1 MAAGK
6 GGVRQAKLL
15 IGDQASKTLLVE
27 VMKLERRWLR
37 LTKDWLTR
45 PEWRVNYHLSKL
57 GLNWTMDCRWC
68 HVEEETTEHL
78 LSGCLAWAEL
88 RQKLLGSPHLEA
100 GKLRELDL
108 DGLVLPAER
117 INRRLA

>member
-1 MAAGK
+1 M
-6 GGVRQAKLL
+6 RQAKLL

-27 VMKLERRWLR
+27 VRKVERRWLR
-37 LTKDWLTR
+37 LAKGWLTG
-45 PEWRVNYHLSKL
+45 PEWRVNYQLSKL
-57 GLNWTMDCRWC
+57 GLSWTMDCRWC
-68 HVEEETTEHL
+68 HVEEETTENL
-78 LSGCLAWAEL
+78 LCECLAWAEI
-88 RQKLLGSPHLEA
+88 RHKILGSPHLEA